1 MIHDSAC
8 RHNDARI
15 NGIAKTDADTQTH
28 GFLPRTLPEIC
39 FELQAKI
46 DAFLSEQ
53 TDDDVLRK
61 VQNQVRVSMD
71 VTREALRRYG

>member
-1 MIHDSAC
+1 MIHNPVC
-8 RHNDARI
+8 RHNGARI
-15 NGIAKTDADTQTH
+15 SGIAKTDRDTQTH
-28 GFLPRTLPEIC
+28 RALPRTLPDIC

-53 TDDDVLRK
+53 TDDNVLRK
-61 VQNQVRVSMD
+61 VQSQVRVSMD